1 MRKLCSVTCTM
12 VSFQWVGRLP
22 IFFAAV
28 IFKMNEDGLRLRKS
42 DCAGFYMTKG
52 AQGFPDDMGLKDRDF
67 CNGDTED
74 H

>member
-1 MRKLCSVTCTM
+1 M

-52 AQGFPDDMGLKDRDF
+52 AQGFPDGMIQKIT
-67 CNGDTED
+67 NGQKHHNST
-74 H
+74 